1 MKKSE
6 ELKNN
11 LQKVEKTLVV
21 KKSKLENLTA
31 RKESLEKKMSELN
44 IEVLEESIIVLQ
56 KLSERQREMAK
67 IRLEEL
73 ATEALRYSMGGEYS
87 VIIDLENI
95 RKRPQASLYIC
106 KKAYE
111 DREEID
117 EEDLEDPLSDNGGG
131 IVDVVSTAI
140 ELVVMQAQTP
150 IIEGPLI
157 LDEPFK
163 MLSEEYVPMMS
174 DFLKKISKDF
184 NRQII
189 MVTHDKYLAQ
199 SAKSKIVIE

>member
-87 VIIDLENI
+87 VIIDLENV

>member
-67 IRLEEL
+67 TRLEEL

-111 DREEID
+111 NREEID

-131 IVDVVSTAI
+131 VVDIISAAI

-189 MVTHDKYLAQ
+189 MVTHNEYLAQ

>member
-67 IRLEEL
+67 
-73 ATEALRYSMGGEYS
+73 T
-87 VIIDLENI
+87 
-95 RKRPQASLYIC
+95 
-106 KKAYE
+106 
-111 DREEID
+111 
-117 EEDLEDPLSDNGGG
+117 
-131 IVDVVSTAI
+131 
-140 ELVVMQAQTP
+140 
-150 IIEGPLI
+150 
-157 LDEPFK
+157 
-163 MLSEEYVPMMS
+163 
-174 DFLKKISKDF
+174 KI
-184 NRQII
+184 
-189 MVTHDKYLAQ
+189 
-199 SAKSKIVIE
+199 

>member
-73 ATEALRYSMGGEYS
+73 ATEALR
-87 VIIDLENI
+87 
-95 RKRPQASLYIC
+95 
-106 KKAYE
+106 
-111 DREEID
+111 
-117 EEDLEDPLSDNGGG
+117 
-131 IVDVVSTAI
+131 
-140 ELVVMQAQTP
+140 
-150 IIEGPLI
+150 
-157 LDEPFK
+157 
-163 MLSEEYVPMMS
+163 
-174 DFLKKISKDF
+174 
-184 NRQII
+184 
-189 MVTHDKYLAQ
+189 
-199 SAKSKIVIE
+199 

>member
-11 LQKVEKTLVV
+11 LQKMEKTLVV
-21 KKSKLENLTA
+21 KKSKLENLTV

-87 VIIDLENI
+87 VIIDLDNI

>member
-11 LQKVEKTLVV
+11 LQKMEKTLVV
-21 KKSKLENLTA
+21 KKSKLENLTV

-87 VIIDLENI
+87 VIIDLDNI
-95 RKRPQASLYIC
+95 RKRPQASLCIC

-111 DREEID
+111 DREDID

>member
-87 VIIDLENI
+87 VIIDLENV
-95 RKRPQASLYIC
+95 RKRPQANLFIC
-106 KKAYE
+106 KKSYE
-111 DREEID
+111 NRDEIEED
-117 EEDLEDPLSDNGGG
+117 DLEDPLSDNGGG
-131 IVDVVSTAI
+131 VVDIISTAI
-140 ELVVMQAQTP
+140 QLVVMQAQTP
-150 IIEGPLI
+150 MIEGPII

-174 DFLKKISKDF
+174 EFLKKISKDF
-184 NRQII
+184 GRQII
-189 MVTHDKYLAQ
+189 MVTHNEYLAQ